1 MDAEGPMARVPD
13 AGRRIS
19 GRSGLLPLR
28 AVDPTLTQDASEQ
41 FPTDVALMGVRD
53 PEGHVAAHHEL
64 VSPAGVGSLEIPKVR
79 SARTRS
85 ARRMGPKDG
94 IA

>member
-1 MDAEGPMARVPD
+1 MDAEGPMVRVPD

-41 FPTDVALMGVRD
+41 FPADVALMGVRD

-64 VSPAGVGSLEIPKVR
+64 VSPAGVGSLETQGPQRADQVR
-79 SARTRS
+79 TADGTE
-85 ARRMGPKDG
+85 RRV
-94 IA
+94 A